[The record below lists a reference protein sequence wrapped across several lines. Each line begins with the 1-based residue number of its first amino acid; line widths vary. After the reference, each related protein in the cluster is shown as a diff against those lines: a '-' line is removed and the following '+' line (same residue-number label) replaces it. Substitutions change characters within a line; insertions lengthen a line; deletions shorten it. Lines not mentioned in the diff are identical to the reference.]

1 MRKTEIDLGKQMCSV
16 LNELKGRV
24 ETVGRREGKFV
35 SLCFDQRIDTSDEL
49 NC

>member
-1 MRKTEIDLGKQMCSV
+1 MMKAEIDLGRQKCSV

-35 SLCFDQRIDTSDEL
+35 SLCFGQCIHTSDEL